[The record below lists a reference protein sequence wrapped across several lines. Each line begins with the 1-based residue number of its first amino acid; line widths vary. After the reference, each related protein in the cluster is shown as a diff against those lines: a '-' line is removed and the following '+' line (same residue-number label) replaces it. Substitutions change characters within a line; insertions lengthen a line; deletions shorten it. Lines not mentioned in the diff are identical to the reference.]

1 MIYKY
6 PPYFLCLIDFLHLEG
21 LALST
26 CETQSR
32 DLVAGK
38 EEGTERSALHK
49 FPDQHVTSDLKPC
62 QGFPALTLLNLWLL
76 YLHLSYNSYHIFLCI
91 IIILNLI
98 YINVLID
105 ISICWVFLLIRG
117 YLPITDL
124 LKNIDVHLHSL
135 ELQYFVRHEEV
146 GENSLFNYLEDASD
160 SLVLRALQ
168 CTWTY
173 QGVWEVLS

>member
-105 ISICWVFLLIRG
+105 ISIC
-117 YLPITDL
+117 
-124 LKNIDVHLHSL
+124 
-135 ELQYFVRHEEV
+135 
-146 GENSLFNYLEDASD
+146 
-160 SLVLRALQ
+160 
-168 CTWTY
+168 
-173 QGVWEVLS
+173 